1 MKRFIAMYLRV
12 STLDQA
18 RNGYGLGDQEVQC
31 KKYIDLYYP
40 EDDVEIYKDDGYS
53 AKNLERPEM
62 ARMLEDM
69 KSGKIH
75 TIITF
80 KLDRLTR
87 NVVDTYKLIKQVM
100 AYDCSLV
107 AVVDRLD
114 ITSANGRMFVGLL
127 SLISQWER
135 EVISE
140 RTIAGLEQMAR
151 SGKYPCGGKT
161 PYGWDKTDDGKLVI
175 NENEAEIINY
185 MTDCYIEGY
194 SLQDI
199 SKMVFTKYEYR
210 KSWRHLKELLI
221 RKMNIGIFEFHGVS
235 YDDFVPPIMNLN
247 KYNELLK
254 MAAHREVHSLDKQT
268 YTFHHLVYCSCG
280 KMMQHVCTI
289 KHNSGVSRI
298 YRYYYCDSCNK
309 RVNQTFLEKEIFETL
324 FLEEFRIKALEKHKK
339 KEQIL
344 SSLEAKKEEVFNA
357 YKENIIDFD
366 TYKFTMAKLEKE
378 RNMALKELSSLDI
391 VSNSKYF
398 EMTQD
403 EKYAYVHDMIS
414 KIIFDFDE
422 QIVLS
427 IQFKRK

>member
-1 MKRFIAMYLRV
+1 MKRIIAMYLRV

-40 EDDVEIYKDDGYS
+40 DDEVEIYKDDGYS

-62 ARMLEDM
+62 ARMLDDM
-69 KSGKIH
+69 KKGKIH
-75 TIITF
+75 TIIAF

-151 SGKYPCGGKT
+151 SGKYPCGGKA
-161 PYGWDKTDDGKLVI
+161 PYGWNKTEDGKLVI
-175 NENEAEIINY
+175 NENEAEIVNY

-194 SLQDI
+194 SLKDI
-199 SKMVFTKYEYR
+199 SKMVFTKYGYQ

-221 RKMNIGIFEFHGVS
+221 RKMNIGW
-235 YDDFVPPIMNLN
+235 
-247 KYNELLK
+247 
-254 MAAHREVHSLDKQT
+254 
-268 YTFHHLVYCSCG
+268 
-280 KMMQHVCTI
+280 
-289 KHNSGVSRI
+289 RI
-298 YRYYYCDSCNK
+298 
-309 RVNQTFLEKEIFETL
+309 
-324 FLEEFRIKALEKHKK
+324 
-339 KEQIL
+339 
-344 SSLEAKKEEVFNA
+344 
-357 YKENIIDFD
+357 
-366 TYKFTMAKLEKE
+366 
-378 RNMALKELSSLDI
+378 
-391 VSNSKYF
+391 
-398 EMTQD
+398 
-403 EKYAYVHDMIS
+403 
-414 KIIFDFDE
+414 
-422 QIVLS
+422 
-427 IQFKRK
+427 

>member
-1 MKRFIAMYLRV
+1 MKRIIAMYLRV

-40 EDDVEIYKDDGYS
+40 SDEIEIYKDDGYS

-62 ARMLEDM
+62 ARMLDDM
-69 KSGKIH
+69 KKGKIH
-75 TIITF
+75 TIIAF

-100 AYDCSLV
+100 DYDCSLV
-107 AVVDRLD
+107 AVIDRLD

-140 RTIAGLEQMAR
+140 RTIAGLEQMVR
-151 SGKYPCGGKT
+151 SGKYPCGGKA
-161 PYGWDKTDDGKLVI
+161 PYGWNKTNDGKLMI
-175 NENEAEIINY
+175 NEKEAEIINY

-194 SLQDI
+194 SLSDI
-199 SKMVFTKYEYR
+199 SKMVFAKYGYR

-221 RKMNIGIFEFHGVS
+221 RKMNIGVFEFHGVS

-254 MAAHREVHSLDKQT
+254 MAAHREVHSLEKQT
-268 YTFHHLVYCSCG
+268 YTFHRLVYCSCG
-280 KMMQHVCTI
+280 EMLQHVCTI

-298 YRYYYCDSCNK
+298 YRYYYCSKCNK

-324 FLEEFRIKALEKHKK
+324 FLEEFRIKTLEKQK
-339 KEQIL
+339 
-344 SSLEAKKEEVFNA
+344 N
-357 YKENIIDFD
+357 
-366 TYKFTMAKLEKE
+366 
-378 RNMALKELSSLDI
+378 RN
-391 VSNSKYF
+391 
-398 EMTQD
+398 
-403 EKYAYVHDMIS
+403 
-414 KIIFDFDE
+414 
-422 QIVLS
+422 
-427 IQFKRK
+427 